1 MKLNVL
7 GVKRIKGTSSKSGNE
22 FDMCHLLAVVPFQA
36 GGSANVNITGYGM
49 EVAEMP
55 LAPEAMASF
64 ASLKFPVNLE
74 LDTDVRP
81 YMGKL
86 ETFVVG
92 FVPPSPSVKAA

>member
-7 GVKRIKGTSSKSGNE
+7 GVKRIAGTNKAGND
-22 FDMCHLLAVVPFQA
+22 FDMCHLYGIVPIQT
-36 GGSANVNITGYGM
+36 GGSAAVKITGYGL

>member
-7 GVKRIKGTSSKSGNE
+7 GVKRIKGTNKAGNE
-22 FDMCHLLAVVPFQA
+22 FDMCHLLGMVPLQA
-36 GGSANVNITGYGM
+36 GGSATVSITGHGF

-64 ASLKFPVNLE
+64 ASLRFPVILE

-81 YMGKL
+81 FMGKL
-86 ETFVVG
+86 ETFVIG
-92 FVPPSPSVKAA
+92 YVPLSPSVKAA